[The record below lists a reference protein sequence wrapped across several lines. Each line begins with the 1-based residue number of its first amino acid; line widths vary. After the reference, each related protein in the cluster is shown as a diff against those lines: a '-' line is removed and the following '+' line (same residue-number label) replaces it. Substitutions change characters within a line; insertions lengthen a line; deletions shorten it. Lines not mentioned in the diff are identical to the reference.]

1 MRPYLLYFLDTSS
14 LYLSLSSWKGFSLI
28 AGVCAHTLA
37 VLIDCLEIVLYLAI
51 EFSFVNLDLPC
62 NGLQELSFTVS
73 LVSICQRSFATAVCL

>member
-51 EFSFVNLDLPC
+51 EFLFRFLTAL
-62 NGLQELSFTVS
+62 LSFFFSPLRS
-73 LVSICQRSFATAVCL
+73 LGTLLV